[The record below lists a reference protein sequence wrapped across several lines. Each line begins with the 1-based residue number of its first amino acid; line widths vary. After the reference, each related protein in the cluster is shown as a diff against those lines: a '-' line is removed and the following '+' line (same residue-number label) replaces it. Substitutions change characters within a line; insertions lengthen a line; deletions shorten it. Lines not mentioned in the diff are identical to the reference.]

1 MSKFFDELME
11 SVREMDE
18 ILRSER
24 PTPSPPSAPKT
35 DDKTA
40 LSIEQKQACYD
51 KVRHSNYLA
60 SPHIEGFDKHRTD
73 ADKPLPSR
81 ESALAKHRETKTD

>member
-24 PTPSPPSAPKT
+24 PISSPTSKPKT
-35 DDKTA
+35 LRLKRYY
-40 LSIEQKQACYD
+40 SG
-51 KVRHSNYLA
+51 S
-60 SPHIEGFDKHRTD
+60 
-73 ADKPLPSR
+73 
-81 ESALAKHRETKTD
+81 